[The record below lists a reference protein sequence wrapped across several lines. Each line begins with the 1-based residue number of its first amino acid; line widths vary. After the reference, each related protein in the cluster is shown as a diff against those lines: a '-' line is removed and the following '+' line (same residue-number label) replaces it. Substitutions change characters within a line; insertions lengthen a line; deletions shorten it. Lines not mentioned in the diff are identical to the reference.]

1 MAANWRNVA
10 GRARECAGALW
21 LRWEQFASES
31 KTILAVTNN
40 FSCRSTLRVLSIEE
54 GWRILFA
61 DSLEDGLRLQN
72 QNRVGVLVYDRNLSG
87 VDWKQ
92 GLRTLLSSDE
102 AVFPIVISDVLTP
115 RLRSEVLYCG
125 GFDLA
130 RNPLEPKDFAAL
142 VNGAWALAKSIDSL
156 EA

>member
-1 MAANWRNVA
+1 MASNWRNVA
-10 GRARECAGALW
+10 DRARERAGALW

-40 FSCRSTLRVLSIEE
+40 FSCRSSLRVLSIEE

-72 QNRVGVLVYDRNLSG
+72 HNRVGVLVYDRDLPG
-87 VDWKQ
+87 VDWRH
-92 GLRTLLSSDE
+92 GLRTLLSSQE
-102 AVFPIVISDVLTP
+102 TLFPIVISNVLNP
-115 RLRSEVLYCG
+115 RLRSEVLDYG

-130 RNPLEPKDFAAL
+130 QNPLDPRYFAAL

-156 EA
+156 EP